1 MKHFHIILELSDDQ
15 KEFQAFFQKMLKK
28 FGVSS
33 PAELK
38 GDKKKEFFN
47 AVDKGFKSDAEK
59 AGIPEARDDFINR
72 VKGNAR
78 LRRDLVRRVTPVVEA
93 EDDEDPEA
101 MTKGAANDPEISG
114 KKSEL
119 VIEFPNDIRVQ
130 FNCKNEEVEDI
141 KTRAQELHDEGLETT
156 EVAAKV
162 AEEFPGCTFEIE
174 GGSAEE
180 KNGKKNG
187 KNDKNNKK
195 ATESKKKVRESFT
208 DYVAGLNVDAGKVV
222 RDRRNDRL
230 ISERVERYLQ
240 QLNEV
245 MNRLQSSI
253 QEASPGTRNKL
264 EVLIQ
269 ENLEAITEGLVESK
283 KTK

>member
-1 MKHFHIILELSDDQ
+1 MKHFHIILELSDEQ
-15 KEFQAFFQKMLKK
+15 KEFQAFFRKMLKK

-72 VKGNAR
+72 VKGNAK
-78 LRRDLVRRVTPVVEA
+78 LRRDLVRRVTPMIEA

-101 MTKGAANDPEISG
+101 MTKGAATDPEISG

-119 VIEFPNDIRVQ
+119 VIEFPNNVRVQ
-130 FNCKNEEVEDI
+130 FNCRREEVEDI

-156 EVAAKV
+156 EVAAKIS
-162 AEEFPGCTFEIE
+162 EEFPGCTFEIE

-180 KNGKKNG
+180 KNNKKNG
-187 KNDKNNKK
+187 KNDKK

-208 DYVAGLNVDAGKVV
+208 NYVAGLNVDAGKVV

-245 MNRLQSSI
+245 MNKLQSSI

-264 EVLIQ
+264 EVLVQ
-269 ENLEAITEGLVESK
+269 ENLEALTEDLVESK